1 MSGQTW
7 SRERIHKWLKGLIPL
22 ALVVVLLVFWGRAV
36 MTVAAPFVVGFLIA
50 YIFNPVV
57 AWIEGRSRRKHRMN
71 RLMAVLALYLALVLA
86 GVLLTLVLA
95 MAVQEVVL
103 FGQRLPHYGANLY
116 RLIEEYILT
125 QWEKVPEEFVQWVKS
140 QLEAENLQRILQ
152 EEILPRLQNENI
164 KSGVGTAVKGV
175 TGFVQVAFGL
185 VVWAAQQ
192 LMGGAGNFFAFIS
205 SATLAVIIAFY
216 LLLDYERFLNKVSG
230 LIPETYR
237 ENTVRIARRI
247 DLQISGFLRG
257 QLTICVCIGILVA
270 TGLSLAGVDY
280 ALLIGLAA
288 GAFNIIPYLGPVM
301 GAVPAVILTGLEVY
315 QGPDTDWGH
324 LVFRLGLVGLVF
336 GAVQTLDGFLI
347 SPKIMG
353 DRLDLHPMIILFALL
368 LGGALMG
375 LMGMLL
381 AVPIACII
389 RVLIEEIYFPDP
401 NRPL

>member
-1 MSGQTW
+1 M
-7 SRERIHKWLKGLIPL
+7 
-22 ALVVVLLVFWGRAV
+22 A
-36 MTVAAPFVVGFLIA
+36 VAAPFVVGFLIA

-57 AWIEGRSRRKHRMN
+57 VWIEGRRRKKRRMN
-71 RLMAVLALYLALVLA
+71 RVMAVLALYLAFALA
-86 GVLLTLVLA
+86 GVLFTLVLA
-95 MAVQEVVL
+95 MAVQEMVL
-103 FGQRLPHYGANLY
+103 FGQRLPQYGASLY
-116 RLIEEYILT
+116 RLIEEHILT
-125 QWEKVPEEFVQWVKS
+125 QWEKVPEEFIQWVKA

-152 EEILPRLQNENI
+152 EEILPRLKDANI
-164 KSGVGTAVKGV
+164 KSGVGTAVKGM

-185 VVWAAQQ
+185 VLWAVRQM
-192 LMGGAGNFFAFIS
+192 MGGAGNFFAFIS
-205 SATLAVIIAFY
+205 SATLAIIIAFY

-230 LIPETYR
+230 LVPETYR
-237 ENTVRIARRI
+237 ENAIRITKRI

-257 QLTICVCIGILVA
+257 QLAICVCIGILIA
-270 TGLSLAGVDY
+270 LGLSLAGVDY

-288 GAFNIIPYLGPVM
+288 GVFNIIPYLGPVM
-301 GAVPAVILTGLEVY
+301 GAVPAIILTGLEAY
-315 QGPDTDWGH
+315 QGPETDWGH
-324 LVFRLGLVGLVF
+324 LVIRVGLVGLVF
-336 GAVQTLDGFLI
+336 VAVQTLDGFFI

-401 NRPL
+401 NRPI

>member
-86 GVLLTLVLA
+86 GVLLTLILA

-103 FGQRLPHYGANLY
+103 FGQRLPQYGANLY

-125 QWEKVPEEFVQWVKS
+125 QWEKVPEEFVEWVKS

-152 EEILPRLQNENI
+152 EEILPRLQDDNI

-175 TGFVQVAFGL
+175 TGFVQVAFEL

-237 ENTVRIARRI
+237 ENTIRIARRI

-270 TGLSLAGVDY
+270 IGLSLVGVDY

-301 GAVPAVILTGLEVY
+301 GAVPAVILTGLE
-315 QGPDTDWGH
+315 TDWIH
-324 LVFRLGLVGLVF
+324 LVLRLSLVGLVF
-336 GAVQTLDGFLI
+336 VAVQTLDGFLI